1 MKRLLLV
8 PVVCALVA
16 ASAVASEVG
25 VGVALAL
32 PGKAPDSILGTNGQ
46 VRALLQVGNVM
57 WVGGQFTAT
66 SNGRSGLSNIVGLD
80 VSTGKRA
87 ASVVRMPQLRGPGS
101 IVYDLAT
108 DGKRVY
114 AAGKF
119 NAANGAENLVAFDA
133 VTGRLKQK
141 FIAPVLRSVLFRDGR
156 VLGGGTSLRA
166 WLPRGGRDRSWDVT
180 TVHIDDSLRAHTT
193 KPAYR
198 DLMHV
203 PGGGYFAAC
212 QCDSLTDD
220 GTTYQ
225 TKAIVRLN
233 ADGGYHAAWK
243 PGGSNPLGAGSGA
256 FGIDVF
262 VDSRSVVLAA
272 GGSDFTAKYDLI
284 TGDRIWRTDTN
295 GSSQAVIR
303 FTDAHGSNYIVGGH
317 YRCLSGTASAGNQ
330 NDVFHPRLSALA
342 VNGVLDRSWTI
353 PVTPNYNGVWVV
365 AQDRSGR
372 LWIGG
377 EFRKVGGRWSGD
389 STNTCA
395 NGRPTAVN
403 QTSHRYLARFS

>member
-1 MKRLLLV
+1 MKKLPLV
-8 PVVCALVA
+8 VA
-16 ASAVASEVG
+16 ACSLMIASSVAS
-25 VGVALAL
+25 GVALAL
-32 PGKAPDSILGTNGQ
+32 PGTSPDDTLGTNGQ

-66 SNGRSGLSNIVGLD
+66 SNGRAGLSNIVGLD
-80 VSTGKRA
+80 VSTGRRA
-87 ASVVRMPQLRGPGS
+87 ASVVKWPQLTGPNS

-114 AAGKF
+114 AAGRF
-119 NAANGAENLVAFDA
+119 HAANGAENLVAFDA

-141 FIAPVLRSVLFRDGR
+141 FVAPVLRSVLYRNGR
-156 VLGGGTSLRA
+156 VLGGGRSLRA

-180 TVHIDDSLRAHTT
+180 TVHIDDSLRSHTT
-193 KPAYR
+193 DPAYR
-198 DLMHV
+198 DLMHA

-212 QCDSLTDD
+212 QCDSLTDG
-220 GTTYQ
+220 GTTYP

-233 ADGGYHAAWK
+233 ADGGYDAAWR
-243 PGGSNPLGAGSGA
+243 PGGSDPLPARSGA

-262 VDSRSVVLAA
+262 VDTRNVVLAA

-303 FTDAHGSNYIVGGH
+303 FTDAQGSNYIVGGH
-317 YRCLSGTASAGNQ
+317 YRCLSGTASAGDQ
-330 NDVFHPRLSALA
+330 TDVFHPRLSALA

-353 PVTPNYNGVWVV
+353 PVTPNYNGVWVAV
-365 AQDRSGR
+365 QDRSGR

-395 NGRPTAVN
+395 NGRPSAVN
-403 QTSHRYLARFS
+403 QTSQPYLARFS

>member
-1 MKRLLLV
+1 MKKLLLAV
-8 PVVCALVA
+8 LACSLVI
-16 ASAVASEVG
+16 ASAVAS
-25 VGVALAL
+25 GVALAL
-32 PGKAPDSILGTNGQ
+32 PRETPDSTIGTNGQ

-80 VSTGKRA
+80 VSTGRRA
-87 ASVVRMPQLRGPGS
+87 ASVVKMPRLTGPGS

-119 NAANGAENLVAFDA
+119 NAANGAENLVAFNA
-133 VTGRLKQK
+133 VTGRLRQK
-141 FIAPVLRSVLFRDGR
+141 FNAPVLRSVLFRNGR

-180 TVHIDDSLRAHTT
+180 TVHIDDGLRAHTISA
-193 KPAYR
+193 AYR
-198 DLMHV
+198 DLMAV

-212 QCDSLTDD
+212 QCDSLTDG
-220 GTTYQ
+220 GTTHQ
-225 TKAIVRLN
+225 TKAMVRLN
-233 ADGGYHAAWK
+233 ADGSYRAAWRPGGNNPL
-243 PGGSNPLGAGSGA
+243 PGGSSA

-262 VDSRSVVLAA
+262 VDTRGVVLAA

-284 TGDRIWRTDTN
+284 TGQRIWRTDTN

-330 NDVFHPRLSALA
+330 TDVFHPRLSALE

-353 PVTPNYNGVWVV
+353 PVTPNYNGVWVAV
-365 AQDRSGR
+365 QDRSGR

-403 QTSHRYLARFS
+403 QTSQPYLARFS